1 MRNIKNAA
9 LAAAVVLTPLILT
22 SCVGNRIDKVQPT
35 LFRSLPQAEQ
45 NAALGD
51 HSKDLRIVQGKLAK
65 SKTDLVEQEKEIS
78 KQEMAAQAAKQD
90 YQTSKEAFSRGKK
103 AGVTGA
109 ELRDLERQREISKHD
124 YLLARER
131 IKLARDQRKNLKSEI
146 DCLDAKIDVALA
158 AIELDKI
165 KGVHAYAQWKNPAAH
180 LQVSQFNKQL
190 RRYELKESRREMA
203 LANAQYDHAHQ
214 LQKILMLEKG
224 HPQNFASGKSPGS
237 SDKPWTALFTNS
249 NQ

>member
-1 MRNIKNAA
+1 MRSTSASA
-9 LAAAVVLTPLILT
+9 LVLAVFF
-22 SCVGNRIDKVQPT
+22 VGCIHNRIEKVQPT
-35 LFRSLPQAEQ
+35 LFRSLPQSEQ

-51 HSKDLRIVQGKLAK
+51 HTKDLRIVQGKLAK
-65 SKTDLVEQEKEIS
+65 AKTDLIEQEKEIS
-78 KQEMAAQAAKQD
+78 KQEMAAQSAKQD
-90 YQTSKEAFSRGKK
+90 YQTAKQAVSRGKK
-103 AGVTGA
+103 SGVKGA
-109 ELRDLERQREISKHD
+109 ELRDLERQKEIAKHD

-131 IKLARDQRKNLKSEI
+131 IKLARDQRTTLKNEV

-190 RRYELKESRREMA
+190 RKFELRESRREMA
-203 LANAQYDHAHQ
+203 LANAEYDHAHQ

-224 HPQNFASGKSPGS
+224 HPQNFSAEKSRGS

-249 NQ
+249 TY